1 MGTINKNIWWNISEI
16 GTIDMDILM
25 NYFRNGKLERSRRI
39 FDKIFQK
46 WERSQ
51 CRSCTNAI
59 QPMKTRQIRSSR
71 RVMTIFTYL
80 PFFTGFSASSK
91 WKWKRWMISFI
102 SGSIVDKNGHIL
114 PTGQWYTPSAVI
126 NDKWYCIVLHSIAW
140 YCMVLHGIAWYWIV
154 LHYLA

>member
-59 QPMKTRQIRSSR
+59 QPMKTKQIRNSR
-71 RVMTIFTYL
+71 RVTTIFTFL
-80 PFFTGFSASSK
+80 LFFTCLSIQMK
-91 WKWKRWMISFI
+91 VTKRWLISSEVVWLLI
-102 SGSIVDKNGHIL
+102 TITSGESDGLKIQRQDGQVGMAKENIAKCT
-114 PTGQWYTPSAVI
+114 TGPRHQVLTP
-126 NDKWYCIVLHSIAW
+126 
-140 YCMVLHGIAWYWIV
+140 YW
-154 LHYLA
+154 AF